1 MNNNA
6 DLYQPIFAE
15 RPGPAPLT
23 LRTIVTVHQDHFVG
37 GVPEVS
43 QKGEVY
49 VLLSALPRE
58 LQERVKTAVQALI
71 SGM

>member
-1 MNNNA
+1 MNKA
-6 DLYQPIFAE
+6 DLYQPILAE
-15 RPGPAPLT
+15 RAGLAPLT

-37 GVPEVS
+37 GVPQSS

-58 LQERVKTAVQALI
+58 IQERVKTAVQSLI